1 MLHVLFLSLSRY
13 VPPASDDSEDNASVT
28 YKPLRCIPTNPVPS
42 EPSPTSPNQIGG
54 LPVNMSMPNLAA
66 GSQHARHSP
75 SPLIRSPSTPKYPI
89 YDFLTPRGTKCALDN
104 EEPGETTTTKELEET
119 KEPEDEED
127 SYVRLRPPIESDKR
141 TSPDG
146 QDSSFYSHPVLSD
159 EVLHH
164 HYEYL
169 SPLKDEAAEDD
180 SYESYVYMAPR
191 KDYPQRPQNVSPLPK
206 TPTTRYNICTLI
218 SK

>member
-1 MLHVLFLSLSRY
+1 MLHVLILSLSRY
-13 VPPASDDSEDNASVT
+13 IPPASDDSEDNASVT
-28 YKPLRCIPTNPVPS
+28 YKPLHCIPTNPVPS
-42 EPSPTSPNQIGG
+42 EPSPTSPNQLGG
-54 LPVNMSMPNLAA
+54 LPVNISMPNLAA
-66 GSQHARHSP
+66 GSHHARHSP

-89 YDFLTPRGTKCALDN
+89 YDFLAPRGTKCALDKD
-104 EEPGETTTTKELEET
+104 EPGETPTTKELEEA
-119 KEPEDEED
+119 KEPEEED
-127 SYVRLRPPIESDKR
+127 SYVCLRPPIESDKR

-169 SPLKDEAAEDD
+169 SPLKDEAADDD

-191 KDYPQRPQNVSPLPK
+191 KDYPQRPQNVSPLPI
-206 TPTTRYNICTLI
+206 TPTTRYNRVYYINI
-218 SK
+218 

>member
-1 MLHVLFLSLSRY
+1 MLTCYMYLFSLCL
-13 VPPASDDSEDNASVT
+13 DT
-28 YKPLRCIPTNPVPS
+28 YL
-42 EPSPTSPNQIGG
+42 
-54 LPVNMSMPNLAA
+54 LPVMTPRTMSQWLTNHYIVYQLTQSIWVLTNITKPARWITCQYVNIPNLAA

-89 YDFLTPRGTKCALDN
+89 YDFLTPRGTKCALDK
-104 EEPGETTTTKELEET
+104 EEPGETPTT
-119 KEPEDEED
+119 KEPEEED
-127 SYVRLRPPIESDKR
+127 SYVCLRPPIESDKR

-169 SPLKDEAAEDD
+169 SPLKDEAADDD

-191 KDYPQRPQNVSPLPK
+191 KDYPQRPQNVSPLPI
-206 TPTTRYNICTLI
+206 TPTTRYNRVYYINI
-218 SK
+218 